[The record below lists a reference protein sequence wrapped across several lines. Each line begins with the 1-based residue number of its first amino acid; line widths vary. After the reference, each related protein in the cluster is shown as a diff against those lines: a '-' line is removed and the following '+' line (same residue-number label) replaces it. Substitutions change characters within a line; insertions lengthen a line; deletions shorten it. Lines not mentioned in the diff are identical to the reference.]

1 MKIGIIGDGQVGS
14 TTAYTL
20 AREGIARDIVLIDI
34 NTSKAE
40 ADALDLIH
48 STV

>member
-20 AREGIARDIVLIDI
+20 AREGIARDIVLI
-34 NTSKAE
+34 S
-40 ADALDLIH
+40 IH
-48 STV
+48 PRPRLMLWT